1 MVTKPSSLSR
11 PTVSSS
17 WRFHWDSLSTSA
29 ICMLPSTSA
38 YFFPACHH
46 ICRLCSRDALDTAID
61 LLHQR
66 LRIAIG
72 EETDRTV
79 VVNMILDTINYFDP
93 IRTKTIQEFCFLW
106 ITDILNSRWTA
117 EEQYQTAGRAVELAW
132 KRIAP
137 EIISIGFCDVKT
149 DWAPP
154 LLGFLQL
161 NEEICSTET
170 QQVSGVLALRI
181 LSACYEYGNVTPT
194 MLQVLTPTLI
204 PTHPLSSRK
213 LALRIFHRFI
223 PQWFS
228 QMENVSNKDRAG
240 LLQVVGDPFQSAP
253 DPPLQYEEPVC
264 TRKYEPMKAAV
275 VLIEFASSALWRD
288 HLDRSNFISCEAR
301 RTLSTK
307 WYSRRP
313 ENGQHS
319 FARPQRSS

>member
-149 DWAPP
+149 DWVPP
-154 LLGFLQL
+154 PVGFLTIERGDMFHRNPASVRCARPPDL
-161 NEEICSTET
+161 
-170 QQVSGVLALRI
+170 VSLLRI
-181 LSACYEYGNVTPT
+181 WKRHSDNATSPHPDTHTYPPSIVSQARSPDIPPVHPS
-194 MLQVLTPTLI
+194 MVLTDGERL
-204 PTHPLSSRK
+204 
-213 LALRIFHRFI
+213 
-223 PQWFS
+223 
-228 QMENVSNKDRAG
+228 E
-240 LLQVVGDPFQSAP
+240 
-253 DPPLQYEEPVC
+253 
-264 TRKYEPMKAAV
+264 
-275 VLIEFASSALWRD
+275 
-288 HLDRSNFISCEAR
+288 
-301 RTLSTK
+301 
-307 WYSRRP
+307 
-313 ENGQHS
+313 
-319 FARPQRSS
+319 QRSCRPSSGGR